1 MLGLLFSIEVWLRVR
16 ISNFFF
22 GVVSWKKVRFR
33 EMKINENW
41 INFLGKDIDKSYKDL
56 LLSMLDRGEIIVDIV
71 SVVREFVLW

>member
-1 MLGLLFSIEVWLRVR
+1 
-16 ISNFFF
+16 
-22 GVVSWKKVRFR
+22 
-33 EMKINENW
+33 MKINENW